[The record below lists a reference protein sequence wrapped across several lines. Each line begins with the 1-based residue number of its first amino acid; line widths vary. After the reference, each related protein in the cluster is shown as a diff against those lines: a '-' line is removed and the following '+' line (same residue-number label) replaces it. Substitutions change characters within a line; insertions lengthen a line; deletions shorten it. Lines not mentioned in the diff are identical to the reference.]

1 MRALIQNK
9 LEEIEYIECG
19 EIISDDIIEDDITYF
34 GYQVNKNFINSDFEQ
49 NYTYR
54 VSITGYVTRR
64 IQANEN
70 TTEII
75 DNISQQI
82 INKLKELNQ
91 QKKRQDNNNRSVGSL
106 KDAGGDYEKD
116 DFLAGL
122 LGR

>member
-9 LEEIEYIECG
+9 LEELETIECG
-19 EIISDDIIEDDITYF
+19 EIISDDIIEDDVTYF

-70 TTEII
+70 TTETI
-75 DNISQQI
+75 DNISEQI
-82 INKLKELNQ
+82 INKLKELNFKCNSEDVSIENNI
-91 QKKRQDNNNRSVGSL
+91 KKMKINGYTSYNEINN
-106 KDAGGDYEKD
+106 K
-116 DFLAGL
+116 L
-122 LGR
+122 L

>member
-9 LEEIEYIECG
+9 LEELETIECG
-19 EIISDDIIEDDITYF
+19 EIISDDIIEDDVTYF

-75 DNISQQI
+75 DNISEQI
-82 INKLKELNQ
+82 INKLKELNFKCNSEDVSIENNI
-91 QKKRQDNNNRSVGSL
+91 KKMKINGYTNYNEINN
-106 KDAGGDYEKD
+106 K
-116 DFLAGL
+116 L
-122 LGR
+122 L

>member
-9 LEEIEYIECG
+9 LEELENIECG

-64 IQANEN
+64 VKAEEN
-70 TTEII
+70 TTEIV
-75 DNISQQI
+75 DNAADEVIT
-82 INKLKELNQ
+82 KLKELNF
-91 QKKRQDNNNRSVGSL
+91 KCNSEDISIDNNIKKMKINGYTSYNEINN
-106 KDAGGDYEKD
+106 K
-116 DFLAGL
+116 L
-122 LGR
+122 L

>member
-9 LEEIEYIECG
+9 LKELETIECG
-19 EIISDDIIEDDITYF
+19 EIVADDIIEDNVTYF

-49 NYTYR
+49 NHTYR

-75 DNISQQI
+75 DNTSEQI
-82 INKLKELNQ
+82 INKLKELNFKCNSEDVSIENNI
-91 QKKRQDNNNRSVGSL
+91 KKMKINGYTSYNEINN
-106 KDAGGDYEKD
+106 K
-116 DFLAGL
+116 L
-122 LGR
+122 L

>member
-9 LEEIEYIECG
+9 LEELETIECG
-19 EIISDDIIEDDITYF
+19 EIIADDIIEDGVTYF

-75 DNISQQI
+75 DNESKKI
-82 INKLKELNQ
+82 INKMKELNF
-91 QKKRQDNNNRSVGSL
+91 KCNSEDISIDNNIKKMKINGYTSYNEINN
-106 KDAGGDYEKD
+106 K
-116 DFLAGL
+116 L
-122 LGR
+122 L